1 MRLRLH
7 PGEIWTVMRFGIVGA
22 AATLTYLACSMVLL
36 GAGVAPV
43 KVNLIAFAVSLTLSY
58 LGQYY
63 FTYRAANAHAR
74 LSLRY
79 ALATLALIAICSILH
94 RGLLQLAVDPRLA
107 SLAVTITYPL
117 LSFILNHGWAYRRGA
132 ASHFMTPTGG
142 E

>member
-7 PGEIWTVMRFGIVGA
+7 PGEIWTVMRFGLVGA
-22 AATLTYLACSMVLL
+22 AATLTYLVCSIILL
-36 GAGVAPV
+36 GSGIAPV
-43 KVNLIAFAVSLTLSY
+43 TVNLIAFAVSLTLSY

-79 ALATLALIAICSILH
+79 AIATLVLIAICSILH
-94 RGLLQLAVDPRLA
+94 RGLLQLALDPRLA
-107 SLAVTITYPL
+107 SLAVTIAYPL

-132 ASHFMTPTGG
+132 VGPAMTVTGG
-142 E
+142 K